1 MARLQKIKV
10 PTTEFIEDLAQEA
23 ARGNAD
29 ALNELGRL
37 NEKLGRTANQRLRD
51 LEKKGYT
58 SSEAYKQAQYRMN
71 ADRPRYSQAHT
82 GSAWTLAES
91 AQQAAQF
98 LRYKTSTVG
107 GVREKA
113 RKGFA
118 AIKEKI
124 EESMHKAGAK
134 KFKAG
139 AHFKDVKKL
148 TDAQI
153 EKELD
158 RFIKSDAFTEL
169 RRSIGSPVIEA
180 VAEKLSGG
188 ADLDELLDA
197 FEQWE
202 RGDLDVGVLTLW
214 DGWSKK

>member
-107 GVREKA
+107 GVRAKA
-113 RKGFA
+113 KKGF
-118 AIKEKI
+118 EKVKAKVATSVKSAGDEF
-124 EESMHKAGAK
+124 EEL
-134 KFKAG
+134 
-139 AHFKDVKKL
+139 KKL
-148 TDAQI
+148 TDEKL

-158 RFIKSDAFTEL
+158 RFMDSDAFTEL
-169 RRSIGSPVIEA
+169 RRTIGSPVIEA
-180 VAEKLSGG
+180 AAEKLSGG
-188 ADLDELLDA
+188 ARLDDLLKA
-197 FEQWE
+197 FDQWE
-202 RGDLDVGVLTLW
+202 KGDLKVGVLTLW
-214 DGWSKK
+214 DGWVKK

>member
-1 MARLQKIKV
+1 
-10 PTTEFIEDLAQEA
+10 
-23 ARGNAD
+23 
-29 ALNELGRL
+29 
-37 NEKLGRTANQRLRD
+37 
-51 LEKKGYT
+51 
-58 SSEAYKQAQYRMN
+58 
-71 ADRPRYSQAHT
+71 
-82 GSAWTLAES
+82 
-91 AQQAAQF
+91 
-98 LRYKTSTVG
+98 
-107 GVREKA
+107 
-113 RKGFA
+113 
-118 AIKEKI
+118 
-124 EESMHKAGAK
+124 MH
-134 KFKAG
+134 KAG

-214 DGWSKK
+214 DGWSKA

>member
-29 ALNELGRL
+29 ALKELGRL

-51 LEKKGYT
+51 LEKKGYQ

-118 AIKEKI
+118 AVKEKI
-124 EESMHKAGAK
+124 AESMQKDGAK
-134 KFKAG
+134 K
-139 AHFKDVKKL
+139 FKDVKKL
-148 TDAQI
+148 INAQL

-158 RFIKSDAFTEL
+158 RFINSDAFTEL
-169 RRSIGSPVIEA
+169 RRSLGSPVIEA

-214 DGWSKK
+214 DGWSKA

>member
-51 LEKKGYT
+51 LEKKGYQ

-113 RKGFA
+113 RKGFE

-124 EESMHKAGAK
+124 GESMYKARRAK
-134 KFKAG
+134 W
-139 AHFKDVKKL
+139 KDVKKL

-202 RGDLDVGVLTLW
+202 RGELDVGVLTLW
-214 DGWSKK
+214 DGWSKS

>member
-23 ARGNAD
+23 ARGNVD

-51 LEKKGYT
+51 LEKKGYQ
-58 SSEAYKQAQYRMN
+58 SSDAYKQAQYRMN

-107 GVREKA
+107 GVRKKA
-113 RKGFA
+113 RKGFEA
-118 AIKEKI
+118 VKAKLG
-124 EESMHKAGAK
+124 ESMNKAGAEW
-134 KFKAG
+134 
-139 AHFKDVKKL
+139 KDVKKP

-158 RFIKSDAFTEL
+158 RFMKSDAFTEL
-169 RRSIGSPVIEA
+169 RGSIGSSVIEA

-188 ADLDELLDA
+188 ADLDDLLDA
-197 FEQWE
+197 FKQWE
-202 RGDLDVGVLTLW
+202 SGDLDVGVLTLW
-214 DGWSKK
+214 DGWTKK

>member
-29 ALNELGRL
+29 ALKELGRL

-51 LEKKGYT
+51 LEKKGYQ

-113 RKGFA
+113 RKGFEA
-118 AIKEKI
+118 VKAKLG
-124 EESMHKAGAK
+124 ESMHKAGRAK
-134 KFKAG
+134 W
-139 AHFKDVKKL
+139 KDFKKL

-169 RRSIGSPVIEA
+169 RRAIGSPVIEA

>member
-51 LEKKGYT
+51 LEKKGYQ

-107 GVREKA
+107 GVRAKA
-113 RKGFA
+113 KKGFETV
-118 AIKEKI
+118 KSKVVTSV
-124 EESMHKAGAK
+124 EEAGDEYE
-134 KFKAG
+134 
-139 AHFKDVKKL
+139 HVKKL
-148 TDAQI
+148 TDEDL

-158 RFIKSDAFTEL
+158 RFMDSDAFTEL
-169 RRSIGSPVIEA
+169 RRTIGSPVIEA
-180 VAEKLSGG
+180 AAEKLSGG
-188 ADLDELLDA
+188 ANLNDLLNA

-202 RGDLDVGVLTLW
+202 KGDLKVGVLTLW
-214 DGWSKK
+214 DGWVKK

>member
-51 LEKKGYT
+51 LEKKGYQ

-118 AIKEKI
+118 AVKEKI
-124 EESMHKAGAK
+124 GERMHR
-134 KFKAG
+134 AG

-169 RRSIGSPVIEA
+169 RRAIGSPVIEA
-180 VAEKLSGG
+180 VAEQLSGG